1 MKKYDYQDNEFIPT
15 VLKNFSN
22 LTVSSIYTDE
32 DTEKYFISLLKSD
45 IFLKLSYCNLSS
57 AAVNYMRK
65 NGFDNELKHILDALI
80 EPFNEI
86 SRIEIERQKAAE
98 QNSCSGNSPKKKN
111 EKYINLFNPKS
122 LNRRFFGDN
131 MSRYI
136 NTIKYFYWVF
146 YIPIDQ
152 FVNWAEKISCNDKNA
167 GKRIWDCVK
176 LLNKSYPQ
184 NQYLIRIFQ
193 DIYSIKKTNRKLYY
207 ECIYNIV
214 AVPFSKYY
222 CYYQKES
229 SK

>member
-98 QNSCSGNSPKKKN
+98 QNSCSGNSPKK
-111 EKYINLFNPKS
+111 EK
-122 LNRRFFGDN
+122 
-131 MSRYI
+131 
-136 NTIKYFYWVF
+136 
-146 YIPIDQ
+146 
-152 FVNWAEKISCNDKNA
+152 
-167 GKRIWDCVK
+167 
-176 LLNKSYPQ
+176 
-184 NQYLIRIFQ
+184 
-193 DIYSIKKTNRKLYY
+193 
-207 ECIYNIV
+207 
-214 AVPFSKYY
+214 
-222 CYYQKES
+222 
-229 SK
+229 